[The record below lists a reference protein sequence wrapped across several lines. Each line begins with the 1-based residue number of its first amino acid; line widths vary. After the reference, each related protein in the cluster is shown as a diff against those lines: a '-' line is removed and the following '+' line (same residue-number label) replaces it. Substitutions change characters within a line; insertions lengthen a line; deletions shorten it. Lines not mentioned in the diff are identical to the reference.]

1 MNTVYSMYVEEY
13 KEIFKNWHYW
23 VERDN
28 LLYSQIGKLNIV
40 RMPISPKSVGF
51 IQSIKFPMCVKIKK
65 LILKYI

>member
-13 KEIFKNWHYW
+13 KEILKNWHYW

-28 LLYSQIGKLNIV
+28 LLYSRIGKLNIV

-51 IQSIKFPMCVKIKK
+51 ITINQIPYVCEN
-65 LILKYI
+65 